1 MTTATFLGLPV
12 EVRLVIYDAYLTGHL
27 QVHDEALPILSQF
40 VSLSNELEINA
51 FILNTSNAVA
61 SRVLW
66 ADVAN
71 DARVVTPSGS
81 ARQEGAIKP
90 APLSHLHLA
99 LRRMTSLQRL
109 RVFQCHRGLPIT
121 ILGSGAAR
129 LALEFELAMYPSGTA
144 PPLSAYEIYVDAET
158 RVKAFQVISPR
169 SLVRLRLSG
178 EVRFPTPMATAAL
191 RQITLHSITG
201 NHFDRSHLE
210 ETFSGGYFEIFAY
223 AQGDRLGF
231 NLMDHHLESVIAL
244 SRSSLRTL
252 VLLRCSRL
260 SSATIAMC
268 LEQLPLLEMF
278 ALSFVG
284 VREPDT
290 DFLRYLPPNVS
301 VLKLHITSAF
311 YAHPHLEDHRNQW
324 RWTFGNNYSTR
335 VGGGDRLLA
344 LAQLHGIQMCMG
356 FWDSELERAL

>member
-1 MTTATFLGLPV
+1 
-12 EVRLVIYDAYLTGHL
+12 
-27 QVHDEALPILSQF
+27 
-40 VSLSNELEINA
+40 
-51 FILNTSNAVA
+51 
-61 SRVLW
+61 
-66 ADVAN
+66 
-71 DARVVTPSGS
+71 
-81 ARQEGAIKP
+81 
-90 APLSHLHLA
+90 
-99 LRRMTSLQRL
+99 
-109 RVFQCHRGLPIT
+109 
-121 ILGSGAAR
+121 
-129 LALEFELAMYPSGTA
+129 MYPSGTA

-311 YAHPHLEDHRNQW
+311 YAHPHLEGERRLCDTLEQSIMVRHRPPKSMALDLRQQLLDEGG
-324 RWTFGNNYSTR
+324 RGGSIAGTR
-335 VGGGDRLLA
+335 ATTRYPDV
-344 LAQLHGIQMCMG
+344 HGVLGQ
-356 FWDSELERAL
+356 